1 MGVVLDSSSKGL
13 AGADVI
19 AYADC
24 GGEGCEANEVQTA
37 TPAGTLTGYHAS
49 TASGGQFLFDAY
61 AQEDAMLV
69 RSSVGSPDSAYK
81 LQIAKAGYRDIW
93 LDYTP
98 EFNSFTFQG
107 RDYLIAQVPNVYL
120 CRDDEV
126 DTDGDRICD
135 AAEQHYGTSAT
146 NADTDGNGRYDDQ
159 EVFGSGSPF
168 TVQTRKLLH
177 YNINVSDFDASKRFY
192 ELLGFRVAFESY
204 VSVSDP
210 AEARGLDL
218 PPYSLHAGVI
228 FLGGL
233 EGDGFLIDLIRFE
246 SPYDPE
252 PPHSGEALGMTTLAL
267 QTGNLAA
274 DMAALDASGTP
285 YKVVAESGGAAL
297 AIELTD
303 PDGVLVELLQMDG
316 PISSSAIYAR
326 SVSGPTIY
334 VSDHQRSLAFYKKVG
349 FQVSEQGEGSS
360 SLHLSTGRSVKLV
373 ETTSEIPAY
382 EDVNHLGIARI
393 AIETTNIDQDI
404 AILKAAGVEIY
415 TSEAIDPSGP
425 FSFLRYV
432 GFEDPDGTVIELV
445 EYK

>member
-1 MGVVLDSSSKGL
+1 
-13 AGADVI
+13 
-19 AYADC
+19 
-24 GGEGCEANEVQTA
+24 
-37 TPAGTLTGYHAS
+37 
-49 TASGGQFLFDAY
+49 
-61 AQEDAMLV
+61 MLV
-69 RSSVGSPDSAYK
+69 LSSVGSPDDFYK

-98 EFNSFTFQG
+98 EFNNYTYQG
-107 RDYLIAQVPNVYL
+107 GDYLIAHVPDMYL

-135 AAEQHYGTSAT
+135 AAEERYGTSAT
-146 NADTDGNGRYDDQ
+146 SADTDGDGEYDDQ
-159 EVFGSGSPF
+159 EIFGTGSPF
-168 TVQTRKLLH
+168 AVQTRKLLH
-177 YNINVSDFDASKRFY
+177 YNINVSNFDTSKSFY
-192 ELLGFRVAFESY
+192 ALLGFKLVLESD

-210 AEARGLDL
+210 AEAQGLDL

-228 FLGGL
+228 FLGVLGA
-233 EGDGFLIDLIRFE
+233 DAFLIDLIRFE

-252 PPHSGEALGMTTLAL
+252 PPHSGEALGMTKLEL
-267 QTGNLAA
+267 QTENLAA
-274 DMAALDASGTP
+274 DMAAFDASGTP
-285 YKVVAESGGAAL
+285 YTVVAESEGGPL
-297 AIELTD
+297 AIEPTD
-303 PDGVLVELLQMDG
+303 PDGVLIELVQMDG
-316 PISSSAIYAR
+316 PVNYSANYAR

-334 VSDHQRSLAFYKKVG
+334 VSDHERSLAFYKKVG
-349 FQVSEQGEGSS
+349 FQVSEEGEGSS
-360 SLHLSTGRSVKLV
+360 SLYVSTRLSVKLV

-404 AILKAAGVEIY
+404 AILEAAGIEVY